1 MSKSAT
7 RSAPTVTGAVTTK
20 SLSASAAR
28 RTILAAQGFGGERTL
43 DADAL
48 TWRKLKPALQ
58 GMQALQIDAINTIN
72 RSHYMP
78 LYSRLGSY
86 SRDTLDHN
94 LFNTAQQ
101 SRSKR
106 TFFEYWGHEC
116 SLMPLDLFP
125 LLQWR
130 MEDAQN
136 HAGIYKQCTQIAKR
150 RPDLIK
156 NLKATIAA
164 RGPLSSRELESSKRG
179 PGMWEW
185 SDTKKGLEYLF
196 WTGEITTRGRRRFE
210 RLYDLTENSIPSKVL
225 EKCNLQRHDAQMEL
239 LYRSVVALGIGTEA
253 DIRDYF
259 RLSAVEAKAAIN
271 GLLEDKRIERVDVEG
286 WQQVAYR
293 TPQTKTPRKISHS
306 TFLTP
311 FDPLVWNRKRL
322 QRLFDFNYRIEIYVP
337 QAKRKYGYYVLPFL
351 HDDRL
356 IARLDM
362 KSDRDKGYLQVLGLW
377 WEDAVPNDAP
387 DVLQQELTRLADWL
401 DLEGIKWSRSARAK
415 LRKATAA

>member
-1 MSKSAT
+1 MSKSANKA
-7 RSAPTVTGAVTTK
+7 APAVITHITTK

-28 RTILAAQGFGGERTL
+28 RIVLLAQGFGTARS
-43 DADAL
+43 DNSAAL

-58 GMQALQIDAINTIN
+58 RMQALQIDAINTII

-78 LYSRLGSY
+78 LYSRLGNY

-136 HAGIYKQCTQIAKR
+136 HSGIYKQCTQIARR
-150 RPDLIK
+150 RPDLIT
-156 NLKATIAA
+156 NLKASIAA
-164 RGPLSSRELESSKRG
+164 NGPLSSRELESSKRG

-210 RLYDLTENSIPSKVL
+210 RLYDLTENSIPADVL
-225 EKCNLQRHDAQMEL
+225 DKCTLQRADAQREL

-259 RLSAVEAKAAIN
+259 RLSAVEAKAALDS
-271 GLLEDKRIERVDVEG
+271 LLEDKRIEKVSVEG
-286 WQQVAYR
+286 WKQPAYR
-293 TPQTKTPRKISHS
+293 APGTKTPRQISHS

-337 QAKRKYGYYVLPFL
+337 EPKRQYGYYVLPFL
-351 HDDRL
+351 QGDRL
-356 IARLDM
+356 VARLDM
-362 KSDRDKGYLQVLGLW
+362 KSDRDKGNLQVLGLW
-377 WEDAVPNDAP
+377 WEDSVPHDAP
-387 DVLQQELTRLADWL
+387 EALQDELNRLAAWL
-401 DLEGIKWSRSARAK
+401 DLEGIKWSRQARSRLGKVA
-415 LRKATAA
+415 LA

>member
-1 MSKSAT
+1 MPKSANT
-7 RSAPTVTGAVTTK
+7 SAPAVMTK
-20 SLSASAAR
+20 RLSASAAR
-28 RTILAAQGFGGERTL
+28 RTVLAAQGFGSERV
-43 DADAL
+43 DAPDAL
-48 TWRKLKPALQ
+48 TWRKLKPCLHR
-58 GMQALQIDAINTIN
+58 MQALQIDAINTII

-78 LYSRLGSY
+78 LYSRLGCY

-101 SRSKR
+101 SRNKR

-136 HAGIYKQCTQIAKR
+136 FSGMYKQCTQIAKR

-156 NLKATIAA
+156 NLKASIAA
-164 RGPLSSRELESSKRG
+164 NGPLSSRELESSKRG

-185 SDTKKGLEYLF
+185 SDTKKALEYLF

-210 RLYDLTENSIPSKVL
+210 RLYDLTENSIPPKIL
-225 EKCNLQRHDAQMEL
+225 EKCNLQRYDAQMEL

-271 GLLEDKRIERVDVEG
+271 GLLEDKRIERVNVEG

-293 TPQTKTPRKISHS
+293 APRTKTPREISHS

-351 HDDRL
+351 HGDRL
-356 IARLDM
+356 VARLDM

-377 WEDAVPNDAP
+377 WEDAVPDDAA
-387 DVLQQELTRLADWL
+387 DVLQNELTRLANWL
-401 DLEGIKWSRSARAK
+401 DLEGIKWSRSARAR
-415 LRKATAA
+415 LHNSTPA